1 MTVVA
6 SVVEVESVVAASNLN
21 SDSYNVHKIH
31 K

>member
-6 SVVEVESVVAASNLN
+6 SVEVESVVAASNLN
-21 SDSYNVHKIH
+21 SGSYNVHKIH